1 MRRFAFDR
9 LAAIVVVLHAATA
22 SAAMIVQESFYIA
35 DPANPAMR
43 EYAVGNIAGGSTFQ
57 NPNTIGSAGA
67 AWQGPTGVI
76 KAVAQGLA
84 YPGASAT
91 GGSAEFKYTEMR
103 SIKRLLTTDYDL
115 NSPAYYISGLMSF
128 DANFST
134 DTTATA
140 YTSFTNIEDTNDNWL
155 NTTSPGS
162 VIFGVQWGFQ
172 GNGAGGVN
180 AMMRLRASTSG
191 NPIVNE
197 ILAEDIGA
205 GTHQFVFK
213 VEPDISGSADRVTA
227 WLNPTSLASEAVAGT
242 PIVGTYANWGIAH
255 QVKTLTLKG
264 GAIGANAA
272 VGFDEFR
279 FGTSWESLFSA
290 PEQHIGLRQGVDGYQ
305 HLGTQLTAGNPD
317 HNIGNLATMSVGR
330 HSSVSLDKLR
340 SVLGWDLS
348 AIPQGAVI
356 TGASLTLTPDSLV
369 GSPDVGD
376 VELWSLVTDQP
387 MVESQVTWN
396 EIRSDLDWA
405 TPGGDDNLGMLLA
418 TTPWLTSETD
428 LDPRV
433 FSTPALV
440 DAVQDALDQGVPLE
454 MLLRSPAA
462 EAISGSSNFIR
473 WHSDDATTSAY
484 RPLLTITYIPEPSGA
499 MLLALAA
506 LAGLMCR
513 RRRS

>member
-1 MRRFAFDR
+1 MRSHAFAK
-9 LAAIVVVLHAATA
+9 LAALVVMLYPVTA
-22 SAAMIVQESFYIA
+22 SAAMIVQESFYVA
-35 DPANPAMR
+35 NPANPAMG
-43 EYAVGNIAGGSTFQ
+43 EYTVGNIAGGGTFQ

-91 GGSAEFKYTEMR
+91 GGSAEFKHTEMR

-115 NSPAYYISGLMSF
+115 NSPVYYISGLMSF
-128 DANFST
+128 DANFGT

-305 HLGTQLTAGNPD
+305 HLGAQLWEGRQDNQGT
-317 HNIGNLATMSVGR
+317 ISTMAVGR
-330 HSSVSLDKLR
+330 ISSTEKIR

-348 AIPQGAVI
+348 DIPEGSTI
-356 TGASLTLTPDSLV
+356 TGASLSLSSYTNNGDLGVIGNIELRRLTN
-369 GSPDVGD
+369 
-376 VELWSLVTDQP
+376 TDP
-387 MVESQVTWN
+387 MVESEVTW
-396 EIRSDLDWA
+396 DLIKTGTSWDTA
-405 TPGGDDNLGMLLA
+405 GGDYASDVLLGTA
-418 TTPWLTSETD
+418 TAATNATMF
-428 LDPRV
+428 
-433 FSTPALV
+433 FSTDALIE
-440 DAVQDALDQGVPLE
+440 AVQDSLDQGIRLE
-454 MLLRSPAA
+454 MILLSPSA
-462 EAISGSSNFIR
+462 ENASTQNFLR
-473 WHSDDATTSAY
+473 FHSDDATTSAY
-484 RPLLTITYIPEPSGA
+484 RPLLTVTYIPEPGTA
-499 MLLALAA
+499 LLLALAA
-506 LAGLMCR
+506 LAGLLVRWR
-513 RRRS
+513 R